1 MTTNDTPIMLSEAEA
16 ANIDIKPLPPR
27 DISILLDLKTFQ
39 GMTDEEI
46 QMIIDYK
53 IKYAL
58 SDKDIKLKQATYIEK
73 MNSDIALSTQVAN
86 EANDI
91 YRDILGKSLKLETVG
106 VSNE

>member
-1 MTTNDTPIMLSEAEA
+1 MLTNDIPITDTNDTEV
-16 ANIDIKPLPPR
+16 KQLPPR
-27 DISILLDLKTFQ
+27 DINILLNLGTFQ

-46 QMIIDYK
+46 QMVIDYK

-58 SDKDIKLKQATYIEK
+58 SEQEIKLKQAVYIEK

-91 YRDILGKSLKLETVG
+91 YKEILGKSLKLETVG
-106 VSNE
+106 SSNE